1 MFPTIISH
9 SNHLTLDEII
19 ARLKQHDAVDGVL
32 LMGSTGQ
39 NTISPAS
46 DYDLVVAL
54 SSQPEPIALLHTV
67 IDQRLAEVYFFATDT
82 LDQIANEQNSAQ
94 GGALPVAGDRVAFY
108 TWLQTGRI
116 AFDRNGRLAR
126 VQQHLRTTQWFNA
139 TGDAQ
144 RYAIWFGHNYNL
156 QHTMWIAR
164 SDDPLYQREVDI
176 RLLFTVNFL
185 FCDYFHLRGLP
196 WQGSKA
202 AMRWLEQHDPAYLTL
217 FHSFLDAPNRAAK
230 LPIYEKLVHLTL
242 APVGSVWAKEAT
254 AVNFAPDSAFEPG
267 MIERGLAFWE
277 GLIAGSPT
285 SDDHRASW
293 TPR

>member
-1 MFPTIISH
+1 MLPTTTSQ
-9 SNHLTLDEII
+9 SNNLTLNEVI
-19 ARLKQHDAVDGVL
+19 ARLQQHDAVDGVL

-39 NTISPAS
+39 NALSPAS
-46 DYDLVVAL
+46 DYDLVVVL

-67 IDQRLAEVYFFATDT
+67 IDQRLAEVYFFSTDT
-82 LDQIANEQNSAQ
+82 LDQIADEQPNAQ
-94 GGALPVAGDRVAFY
+94 GGALPNAGDRVAFY

-126 VQQHLRTTQWFNA
+126 VQQHLRTTAWFNPA
-139 TGDAQ
+139 GDAQ

-164 SDDPLYQREVDI
+164 SDDPLYQREVDF
-176 RLLFTVNFL
+176 RLTFTISFL

-217 FHSFLDAPNRAAK
+217 FHAFLDTTNRIDK
-230 LPIYEKLVHLTL
+230 LAIYKRLVKLTL
-242 APVGSVWAKEAT
+242 APVGQLLSNEQSM
-254 AVNFAPDSAFEPG
+254 VNFAPGSVLEPE

-277 GLIAGSPT
+277 SLL
-285 SDDHRASW
+285 DRV
-293 TPR
+293 